1 MEPKMVHSCNVLHL
15 RLRAFLLRIASL
27 VLWTLETIVLSVAE
41 VPNLD
46 QMISYSPI
54 TILSG

>member
-1 MEPKMVHSCNVLHL
+1 MVHSCNELHL
-15 RLRAFLLRIASL
+15 RLRAFLWRTASL

-41 VPNLD
+41 VPNLG

-54 TILSG
+54 TI

>member
-1 MEPKMVHSCNVLHL
+1 MVHSCNVLHL